1 MEPNRDDIQEFGVM
15 ENMIGAAMAAAP
27 ADLVKDSSQNA
38 FKADVIDAS
47 MQVPVIVDF
56 WAPWCGPCKQLGPML
71 EKVVK
76 EARGAVRMV
85 KINVDEN
92 QALAGQMRIQSIPA
106 VYAFFQGRPV
116 DGFQGAQPEGQ
127 LKQFVGRLTQL
138 AGGAGES
145 PIEEALEQADAA
157 HAEGDHAT
165 ATEIFGQI
173 LEHEPENL
181 KAIAGI
187 VRCLI
192 AMGELEQAGE
202 FLARTPKGK
211 ENDAAIAGARAQL
224 EVAQAGQK
232 AVGQSDALRAR
243 VAADPKDFAARI
255 ELAQALFASGDK
267 EGAIDHLLDIVRIN
281 RTWNEEAARK
291 QLVTFFEAMGPM
303 DPLTLSGRR
312 RLSSLLFS

>member
-1 MEPNRDDIQEFGVM
+1 MDQL
-15 ENMIGAAMAAAP
+15 IGAAPGAAGGVP
-27 ADLVKDSSQNA
+27 ADLVKDATQNT

-56 WAPWCGPCKQLGPML
+56 WAPWCGPCKQLGPLL

-116 DGFQGAQPEGQ
+116 DGFQGLQPEGQ
-127 LKQFVGRLTQL
+127 LKAFVGRLAQL
-138 AGGAGES
+138 GGGGGPS
-145 PIEEALEQADAA
+145 PIDDALEQADAA

-165 ATEIFGQI
+165 ATEIYGQI

-192 AMGELEQAGE
+192 ALGEVEQAAE
-202 FLARTPKGK
+202 FLGRTPKGK

-224 EVAQAGQK
+224 EVAQAGAK
-232 AVGQSDALRAR
+232 AAGQADALRAR
-243 VAADPKDFAARI
+243 VDANPKDFEARH
-255 ELAQALFASGDK
+255 ELAQALFAGGDR
-267 EGAIDHLLDIVRIN
+267 EGAIDQLLEIVRVN
-281 RTWNEEAARK
+281 RAWNEEAARK
-291 QLVTFFEAMGPM
+291 QLVTFFEAMGPT

>member
-1 MEPNRDDIQEFGVM
+1 M
-15 ENMIGAAMAAAP
+15 ENLIGGNLAAAAAP
-27 ADLVKDSSQNA
+27 ADLVKDSSQNS

-127 LKQFVGRLTQL
+127 LKQFVARLSQL
-138 AGGAGES
+138 AGGEGGES
-145 PIEEALEQADAA
+145 PIEAALEEAEAA
-157 HAEGDHAT
+157 LAENDHAG

-192 AMGELEQAGE
+192 ALGEMEQAAE

-232 AVGQSDALRAR
+232 AAGQSDALRAR
-243 VAADPKDFAARI
+243 VAANPKDFEARH
-255 ELAQALFASGDK
+255 ELAQALFAGGDK
-267 EGAIDHLLDIVRIN
+267 EGAIDQLLDIIRVN
-281 RTWNEEAARK
+281 RAWNEEAARK
-291 QLVTFFEAMGPM
+291 QLVTFFEAMGPT

-312 RLSSLLFS
+312 RLSSILFS

>member
-1 MEPNRDDIQEFGVM
+1 M
-15 ENMIGAAMAAAP
+15 ENLIGGNLAAAAAP

-127 LKQFVGRLTQL
+127 LKQFVARLSQL
-138 AGGAGES
+138 AGGEGGES
-145 PIEEALEQADAA
+145 PIEAALEEAEAA
-157 HAEGDHAT
+157 LAENDHAG

-192 AMGELEQAGE
+192 ALGEMEQAAE
-202 FLARTPKGK
+202 FLGRTPKGK

-232 AVGQSDALRAR
+232 AAGQSDALRAR
-243 VAADPKDFAARI
+243 VEANPKDFEARH
-255 ELAQALFASGDK
+255 ELAQALFAGGDK
-267 EGAIDHLLDIVRIN
+267 EGAIDQLLDIVRVN
-281 RTWNEEAARK
+281 RAWNEEAARK
-291 QLVTFFEAMGPM
+291 QLVTFFEAMGPT

-312 RLSSLLFS
+312 RLSSILFS

>member
-1 MEPNRDDIQEFGVM
+1 M
-15 ENMIGAAMAAAP
+15 ENLIGAAMAAAP
-27 ADLVKDSSQNA
+27 TDLVKDSSQNS

-127 LKQFVGRLTQL
+127 LKQFVGRLTEL
-138 AGGAGES
+138 AGGGAGGS

-157 HAEGDHAT
+157 IAENDHAT

-181 KAIAGI
+181 KALAGM

-192 AMGELEQAGE
+192 ALGELEQAAE

-211 ENDAAIAGARAQL
+211 ENDAGIAGARAQL

-243 VAADPKDFAARI
+243 VEANPKDFEARL

-267 EGAIDHLLDIVRIN
+267 EAAIDHLLEILRLN
-281 RTWNEEAARK
+281 RAWNEEAARK

>member
-1 MEPNRDDIQEFGVM
+1 M
-15 ENMIGAAMAAAP
+15 ENLIGAGLADAAAVP
-27 ADLVKDSSQNA
+27 ADLIRDSSQNS

-56 WAPWCGPCKQLGPML
+56 WAPWCGPCKQLGPLL

-127 LKQFVGRLTQL
+127 LKAFVGRLAQL
-138 AGGAGES
+138 GGGAGDS
-145 PIEEALEQADAA
+145 PIEEALEHADAA
-157 HAEGDHAT
+157 LAAGDHAT
-165 ATEIFGQI
+165 ATEIYGQI

-192 AMGELEQAGE
+192 ALGELEQAAE
-202 FLARTPKGK
+202 FLGRTPKGK
-211 ENDAAIAGARAQL
+211 EGDAAIAGARAQL

-232 AVGQSDALRAR
+232 AAGQSDALRAR
-243 VAADPKDFAARI
+243 VDANPKDFEARH

-267 EGAIDHLLDIVRIN
+267 EGAIDHLLEIVRIN
-281 RTWNEEAARK
+281 RAWNEEAARK
-291 QLVTFFEAMGPM
+291 QLVTFFEAMGPT

>member
-1 MEPNRDDIQEFGVM
+1 M
-15 ENMIGAAMAAAP
+15 ENLIGGNLAAAAAP

-71 EKVVK
+71 ETVVR

-85 KINVDEN
+85 KINIDEN

-127 LKQFVGRLTQL
+127 LKQFVGRLAQL
-138 AGGAGES
+138 AGGEGGES
-145 PIEEALEQADAA
+145 PIEAALEEAEAA
-157 HAEGDHAT
+157 MAEGDHAA

-192 AMGELEQAGE
+192 ALGEMEQAAE
-202 FLARTPKGK
+202 FLGRTPKGK

-232 AVGQSDALRAR
+232 AAGQSDALRAR
-243 VAADPKDFAARI
+243 VEANPKDFEARH
-255 ELAQALFASGDK
+255 ELAQALFAGGDK
-267 EGAIDHLLDIVRIN
+267 EGAIDQLLDIVRVN
-281 RTWNEEAARK
+281 RAWNEEAARK
-291 QLVTFFEAMGPM
+291 QLVTFFEAMGPT

-312 RLSSLLFS
+312 RLSSILFS

>member
-1 MEPNRDDIQEFGVM
+1 M
-15 ENMIGAAMAAAP
+15 ENLIGGNLAAAAAP
-27 ADLVKDSSQNA
+27 ADLVKDSSQNS

-71 EKVVK
+71 EKVVR

-85 KINVDEN
+85 KINIDEN

-127 LKQFVGRLTQL
+127 LKQFVGRLAQL
-138 AGGAGES
+138 AGGEGGES
-145 PIEEALEQADAA
+145 PIEAALEEAEAA
-157 HAEGDHAT
+157 MAEGDHAA

-192 AMGELEQAGE
+192 ALGEMEQAAE
-202 FLARTPKGK
+202 FLGRTPKGK

-232 AVGQSDALRAR
+232 AAGQSDALRAR
-243 VAADPKDFAARI
+243 VEANPKDFEARH
-255 ELAQALFASGDK
+255 ELAQALFAGGDK
-267 EGAIDHLLDIVRIN
+267 EGAIDQLLDIVRVN
-281 RTWNEEAARK
+281 RAWNEEAARK
-291 QLVTFFEAMGPM
+291 QLVTFFEAMGPT

-312 RLSSLLFS
+312 RLSSILFS